1 MPQFDFARNF
11 LPQVFWLAI
20 VFAFLYFVIV
30 RATLPRLG
38 KVMQDREDKVLGDLD
53 SAQAAKAE
61 ADNVSEV
68 YEAAL
73 RKAQEEARALIASS
87 RSEAQKSIE
96 VRLHEVDAAI
106 AGKADVAQA
115 ALEAARS
122 RAAGEI
128 QAIAADAAGSIVE
141 RLTGVRPAND
151 KAEDAAKA
159 ALAKA

>member
-1 MPQFDFARNF
+1 VPQFDFARNF

-38 KVMQDREDKVLGDLD
+38 KVMQDREDTVLGDLD

-61 ADNVSEV
+61 ADSVSEA
-68 YEAAL
+68 YETTV
-73 RKAQEEARALIASS
+73 RKAQEEARAMIASS
-87 RSEAQKSIE
+87 RSAAQKGVE
-96 VRLHEVDAAI
+96 ARLHEVDAGI
-106 AGKADVAQA
+106 AAKADVAQA

-122 RAAGEI
+122 KAADEI

-141 RLTGVRPAND
+141 RLTGVRPADD
-151 KAEDAAKA
+151 KVDAAAKA